1 MMFAL
6 DSILSIYSINF
17 KKNFAFYKN
26 DTIYFNFTDSTFSYK
41 GKNFKMSY
49 KIENNKI
56 FLDGSSLA
64 IIIYRLT
71 SNPIFWD
78 YKNNEFFRAI
88 ETIKKFEFIE
98 GNDSCILNFYF
109 SKSLNEQVW
118 FDENSLIVHIKDG
131 FYPKYNFISSNSEV
145 IDSIRIFH
153 TKEGAF
159 FKIFIT
165 TKYGSYKKIK
175 EKDVLK
181 FVIYSYGN
189 FGYIIIDPG
198 HGGEDPGAIG
208 KWGIKEKDITLS
220 VSKKIADI
228 LKKEYGFKVVL
239 TRDGDYFVSLKER
252 AEIAKKFN
260 AKLFVSI
267 HCNYSETD
275 NAEGPETYF
284 LSTARTNEERAV
296 ETLENSVIKYEV
308 EDNDLLKF
316 IISDILQNA
325 YLKESQKLAFFIHQK
340 ISKDRKDR
348 GVKQAGFYVLRGV
361 YSPSVLVELGF
372 ISNPKE
378 AKLLSDEKY
387 QDEISRNIAEGIK
400 AYVDWYIR
408 R

>member
-26 DTIYFNFTDSTFSYK
+26 DTIYFNFEKNSFSHK
-41 GKNFKMSY
+41 GRNFKMDY

-56 FLDGSSLA
+56 FLDGNSIAL
-64 IIIYRLT
+64 IIYRLT

-118 FDENSLIVHIKDG
+118 FDENSLIIHIKDG
-131 FYPKYNFISSNSEV
+131 FYPKYNYISSNSEV

-181 FVIYSYGN
+181 FIIYSYGN

-208 KWGIKEKDITLS
+208 KWGIKEKDITLA

-239 TRDGDYFVSLKER
+239 TRNNDYFVSLKER

-267 HCNYSETD
+267 HCNYSEVD

-284 LSTARTNEERAV
+284 LSVARTNEERAV

-308 EDNDLLKF
+308 EDNNLLKF

-340 ISKDRKDR
+340 INKDRKDR

>member
-1 MMFAL
+1 
-6 DSILSIYSINF
+6 
-17 KKNFAFYKN
+17 
-26 DTIYFNFTDSTFSYK
+26 
-41 GKNFKMSY
+41 
-49 KIENNKI
+49 
-56 FLDGSSLA
+56 
-64 IIIYRLT
+64 
-71 SNPIFWD
+71 
-78 YKNNEFFRAI
+78 
-88 ETIKKFEFIE
+88 
-98 GNDSCILNFYF
+98 
-109 SKSLNEQVW
+109 
-118 FDENSLIVHIKDG
+118 
-131 FYPKYNFISSNSEV
+131 
-145 IDSIRIFH
+145 
-153 TKEGAF
+153 
-159 FKIFIT
+159 
-165 TKYGSYKKIK
+165 
-175 EKDVLK
+175 
-181 FVIYSYGN
+181 
-189 FGYIIIDPG
+189 
-198 HGGEDPGAIG
+198 
-208 KWGIKEKDITLS
+208 
-220 VSKKIADI
+220 
-228 LKKEYGFKVVL
+228 VVL

-387 QDEISRNIAEGIK
+387 QDEIARNIAEGIK